1 MTKENFSKA
10 IKEIF
15 LSFKWYEYLYF
26 SLGLVA
32 VVVLSLLAKSS
43 AITIAYSIFGILY
56 VACLARKLKIGLIF
70 GAIKTLLYIAQSALY
85 HNWGEFVLNIVVV
98 LPLILLSIIGW
109 FRKSLGVTVTS
120 KKLSRNEWIIL
131 LIVNLALSVAFYFIL
146 AEFDTPN
153 LLVASIS
160 IFFTISSHYLM
171 VRKSPFMFIGFICVN
186 IATFLIWLLPIIE
199 GQALNFETAP
209 MLATMLVY
217 AISNIFG
224 TVNWFKGA
232 LKQQKEGKIDEKVDK
247 IQN

>member
-1 MTKENFSKA
+1 MTKENFSKV

-43 AITIAYSIFGILY
+43 AITITYSIFGILY

-70 GAIKTLLYIAQSALY
+70 GAIKTPLYIAQSALY
-85 HNWGEFVLNIVVV
+85 HNWGEFVLNIAVV

-109 FRKSLGVTVTS
+109 FRKSSGVTVTS

-186 IATFLIWLLPIIE
+186 ITTFLIWLLPIIE
-199 GQALNFETAP
+199 AQTFNFETAP
-209 MLATMLVY
+209 MLATILVY

-232 LKQQKEGKIDEKVDK
+232 LKQQKERKIDEKVDK